1 MKEILGTRYPKR
13 FPIQN
18 TKDNK
23 YFSKCLAE
31 FTHTHKTK
39 KSPRAQDIEVGNQNL
54 QEF

>member
-18 TKDNK
+18 TYNNE

-31 FTHTHKTK
+31 FTHTKIR
-39 KSPRAQDIEVGNQNL
+39 SPQRAQDIEVANQNL